1 MTRRELRTHIFRIL
15 YRAFFYSSEEMEEQI
30 TLYLEDPELK
40 IDVQDSEYITSR
52 VKEVMEHIP
61 EIDQTIDE
69 KVEKWK
75 VNRINYVDLSILRLA
90 YFEMKYDDDIPTAV
104 AINEAVEIAK
114 IYGGEESSSFIN
126 GVLAKLL

>member
-75 VNRINYVDLSILRLA
+75 VSRINYVDLSILRLA

>member
-75 VNRINYVDLSILRLA
+75 VSRINYVDLSILRLA
-90 YFEMKYDDDIPTAV
+90 YFEMKYDDDSTIIHNHLFPA
-104 AINEAVEIAK
+104 
-114 IYGGEESSSFIN
+114 
-126 GVLAKLL
+126 

>member
-1 MTRRELRTHIFRIL
+1 
-15 YRAFFYSSEEMEEQI
+15 MEEQI